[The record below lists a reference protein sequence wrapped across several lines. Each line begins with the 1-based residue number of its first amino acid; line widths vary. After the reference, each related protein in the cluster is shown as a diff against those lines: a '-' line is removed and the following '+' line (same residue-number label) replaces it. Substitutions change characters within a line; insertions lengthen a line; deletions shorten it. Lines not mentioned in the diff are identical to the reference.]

1 MGFGKRNGGS
11 RRLVLA
17 MGILI
22 FLVFAMPA
30 GALAATQDSAGS
42 AGATVKQV
50 RIMDPFGLQT
60 FLVQVKAPVL
70 AAASVRPASR
80 PMAVRPR
87 VVNVPARGKA
97 RSPFAPP
104 GPPPWVPGPPPWAQN

>member
-1 MGFGKRNGGS
+1 MELGKRNGGS
-11 RRLVLA
+11 RILILA
-17 MGILI
+17 MGILV

-42 AGATVKQV
+42 AGATAKQV

-60 FLVQVKAPVL
+60 FLVQVKAPAL

-87 VVNVPARGKA
+87 VVSVPARGNC
-97 RSPFAPP
+97 RSPFVPP
-104 GPPPWVPGPPPWAQN
+104 GPPGWVPGPPPWANG